1 MDKGLNC
8 PVVLQIG
15 DAALPEGINRTA
27 GALKGPHVLQIV
39 SCVDVG
45 HPSKGGVTGSSA
57 KR

>member
-1 MDKGLNC
+1 M
-8 PVVLQIG
+8 QIG
-15 DAALPEGINRTA
+15 DAALPEGISRTA
-27 GALKGPHVLQIV
+27 GPLKGPHVLQIM